1 MQNLIKNPVHRPLFL
16 LLASMLLAGMV
27 DGYWASHRLPVL
39 HVWELLDAF
48 VFSFTAFVWY
58 CRDSDAQGYR
68 RSLMRNIGFIFVAV
82 LFVPYYLVR
91 SRAPGQK
98 WRALLRLA
106 GFLLLMLLATG
117 IGMLLTG
124 LLG

>member
-1 MQNLIKNPVHRPLFL
+1 MQNHTKNSVNQPLYL
-16 LLASMLLAGMV
+16 LLAFMLLGTMV
-27 DGYWASHRLPVL
+27 DAYWASHRMPTP
-39 HVWELLDAF
+39 HVWELLHAF
-48 VFSFTAFVWY
+48 LFSFTAFVWY

-82 LFVPYYLVR
+82 LFVPFYLVR

-106 GFLLLMLLATG
+106 GFVLLMLLATG
-117 IGMLLTG
+117 IGMLLIAMLT
-124 LLG
+124 